1 MPFYPVLFYSD
12 LCYFTLFYSVLLCS
26 TLSYSIFLYSI
37 LFYSILRFGFN
48 AGSAYGA
55 NQSACYALL
64 ATQIAT
70 SVSALM
76 WMFTEWGV
84 RKRPSILGM
93 INGAIAGKEI

>member
-12 LCYFTLFYSVLLCS
+12 LDYFSLFSFILFHS
-26 TLSYSIFLYSI
+26 TLSYSIFLYFI
-37 LFYSILRFGFN
+37 LFYSIHRFGFN

-93 INGAIAGKEI
+93 VNGAIAGQKI